1 VRGAAAA
8 AAAVAAAAAAAA
20 AVIITDIPTSLM
32 TRCLLWPFD
41 RVARCLIN
49 YFVFILNF
57 VLQVESL

>member
-1 VRGAAAA
+1 VRGA
-8 AAAVAAAAAAAA
+8 AAAAAAAA

-49 YFVFILNF
+49 YFDFILNF